1 MKTIDLS
8 EETPTLRELLEI
20 ASDENI
26 LLRTPEGREFVF
38 AEVEYFDKEV
48 ELVRQHEE
56 LMQFLNERSQ
66 EKETYTLE
74 QVREHLDAT

>member
-38 AEVEYFDKEV
+38 AEVEDFDKEV

-66 EKETYTLE
+66 EK
-74 QVREHLDAT
+74 